1 VVGLSLEH
9 AAAAAARLRRPAIP
23 LLPEIVLAALGIG
36 AFFAF
41 PNDLAFLARILI
53 TGLFVLSLSLVLG
66 QAGIPTLGHSASMGT
81 GAYAAGLFAIH
92 LSQDPLLGLLIGG
105 LAGGAIA
112 AVTGALLLRTAHLTF
127 VMLTIAVA
135 QILYEIANQ
144 AAWLTGGDNGLS
156 GIGVDPILGVFE
168 FDLYSRTS
176 YLYALTVL
184 VVSYFVLRTIVDS
197 PFGLTSRGIHSDPD
211 RMRAL
216 GCNTYRHLLIVFTIG
231 GLFAGL
237 SGALS
242 AQVAQVVGLASLSF
256 GTSGDALVMLI
267 VGGSARLPGALV
279 GTVVFLIVEHVAATV
294 NPYHWLFIIGGL
306 LIVTVLVLPG
316 GLISVVDWVA
326 ARMPWSALGRGTRHG

>member
-1 VVGLSLEH
+1 VVDVSLEH
-9 AAAAAARLRRPAIP
+9 GAAAARLQRPAIP
-23 LLPEIVLAALGIG
+23 FLPEIILVALGIG

-41 PNDLAFLARILI
+41 PSDLAFLARMLI

-92 LSQDPLLGLLIGG
+92 VSQDPLLGLLVGG
-105 LAGGAIA
+105 IAGAVIA
-112 AVTGALLLRTAHLTF
+112 VTTGALLLRTAHLTF

-144 AAWLTGGDNGLS
+144 AAWITGGDNGLA
-156 GIGVDPILGVFE
+156 GISLKPIFGVFE
-168 FDLYSRTS
+168 FDLYSRTA
-176 YLYALTVL
+176 YLYALTAL
-184 VVSYFVLRTIVDS
+184 VASYFVLRMIVES
-197 PFGLTSRGIHSDPD
+197 PFGLTIRGIHSDPD

-242 AQVAQVVGLASLSF
+242 AQVAQVVGLSSLSF
-256 GTSGDALVMLI
+256 STSGDALVMLI
-267 VGGSARLPGALV
+267 VGGSARLPGALI
-279 GTVVFLIVEHVAATV
+279 GTVVFMIVEHIAATV

-306 LIVTVLVLPG
+306 LIVTVLILPG
-316 GLISVVDWVA
+316 GLISLLDWVS
-326 ARMPWSALGRGTRHG
+326 ARFAWRGARHG

>member
-1 VVGLSLEH
+1 VAEVSLGQGAVGE
-9 AAAAAARLRRPAIP
+9 RLQRPAIP
-23 LLPEIVLAALGIG
+23 FLPEIVILALGIG

-66 QAGIPTLGHSASMGT
+66 QAGIPTLGHSASMGV

-92 LSQDPLLGLLIGG
+92 LSQDPLLGLLVGG
-105 LAGGAIA
+105 LAGGVISL
-112 AVTGALLLRTAHLTF
+112 VTGALLLRTAHLTF

-144 AAWLTGGDNGLS
+144 AAWLTGGDNGLA
-156 GIGVDPILGVFE
+156 GIGVNPVLGVFE

-176 YLYALTVL
+176 YLYALAVL
-184 VVSYFVLRTIVDS
+184 AASYFILRTIVDS
-197 PFGLTSRGIHSDPD
+197 PFGLTSRGIHSDPE

-231 GLFAGL
+231 GVFAGL
-237 SGALS
+237 AGALS

-256 GTSGDALVMLI
+256 STSGDALVMLI

-279 GTVVFLIVEHVAATV
+279 GTVVFMVVEQTAATL

-316 GLISVVDWVA
+316 GLISVVDWLA
-326 ARMPWSALGRGTRHG
+326 ARLPWRISGRGQRDG

>member
-1 VVGLSLEH
+1 MAEVSLGH
-9 AAAAAARLRRPAIP
+9 DRAPGRLRRPAIP
-23 LLPEIVLAALGIG
+23 FLPEIVIVAIGIG

-41 PNDLAFLARILI
+41 PNDLALLARILI

-66 QAGIPTLGHSASMGT
+66 QAGIPTLGHSANMGT

-92 LSQDPLLGLLIGG
+92 VSQDPLLGLLVGA
-105 LAGGAIA
+105 LAGALV
-112 AVTGALLLRTAHLTF
+112 AVASGALLLRTAHLTF
-127 VMLTIAVA
+127 VMLTIALA

-144 AAWLTGGDNGLS
+144 AAWITGGDNGLS
-156 GIGVDPILGVFE
+156 GIGVSPILGLFE

-176 YLYALTVL
+176 YLYALVVL
-184 VVSYFVLRTIVDS
+184 TVSYFILRMIVQS

-216 GCNTYRHLLIVFTIG
+216 GCNTYGHLLIVFTIG

-237 SGALS
+237 AGALS
-242 AQVAQVVGLASLSF
+242 AQVAQVVGLSSLSF
-256 GTSGDALVMLI
+256 TTSGDALVMLI
-267 VGGSARLPGALV
+267 VGGSGRLPGALV
-279 GTVVFLIVEHVAATV
+279 GTVAFMIVENVAATV

-316 GLISVVDWVA
+316 GLISIIDWAA
-326 ARMPWSALGRGTRHG
+326 ARILGRGPRHG

>member
-1 VVGLSLEH
+1 VRDVAEISLGH
-9 AAAAAARLRRPAIP
+9 GTTPARLQRPAIP
-23 LLPEIVLAALGIG
+23 FLPEIIIVTLGIG

-66 QAGIPTLGHSASMGT
+66 QAGIPTIGHAAYMGT

-92 LSQDPLLGLLIGG
+92 VSQDALLGLLVGG
-105 LAGGAIA
+105 LAGAVMA

-144 AAWLTGGDNGLS
+144 ATWITGGDNGLA
-156 GIGVDPILGVFE
+156 GISIDPIFGLFE

-184 VVSYFVLRTIVDS
+184 AISYLIIRTIVES

-237 SGALS
+237 AGALS
-242 AQVAQVVGLASLSF
+242 AQVAQVVGLSSLSF
-256 GTSGDALVMLI
+256 STSGDALVMLI
-267 VGGSARLPGALV
+267 VGGSARLPGALI
-279 GTVVFLIVEHVAATV
+279 GTAVFMIVEHIAATV
-294 NPYHWLFIIGGL
+294 NPYHWLFIIGSL

-316 GLISVVDWVA
+316 GLVSLVDWAA
-326 ARMPWSALGRGTRHG
+326 ARLPWRGARHG